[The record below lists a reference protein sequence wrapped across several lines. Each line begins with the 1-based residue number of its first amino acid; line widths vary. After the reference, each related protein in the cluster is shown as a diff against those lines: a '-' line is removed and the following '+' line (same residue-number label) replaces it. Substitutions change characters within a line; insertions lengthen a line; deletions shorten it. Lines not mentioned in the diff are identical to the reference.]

1 MGIRIECLVATI
13 NSSIV
18 SSGKTALENNFS
30 WTFGPGDHASVTS
43 HTNNVTVSL
52 KLVDNLY
59 PLPRNLFT
67 ARAEDFKFFNP
78 PTVLQCK
85 PCVSQ
90 PTSPE
95 REKKGLST
103 LERARAAAAKLG

>member
-1 MGIRIECLVATI
+1 LDLTPIDGDIVTAAGEVMGIIKFKGSICFMGIRIECLVATI

-30 WTFGPGDHASVTS
+30 WTFRPGDHASVTS

-59 PLPRNLFT
+59 PVPRNLFT
-67 ARAEDFKFFNP
+67 ARAQDF
-78 PTVLQCK
+78 
-85 PCVSQ
+85 
-90 PTSPE
+90 
-95 REKKGLST
+95 EK
-103 LERARAAAAKLG
+103 